1 MSSFFDHSKAERQA
15 SKKWGRVENSSKTG
29 TLVQHNGSAPCSSE
43 LSDQMFVY
51 TTLNAGI
58 GKLVWKNWHR
68 KLQKERLRAFGP
80 LTINPKEFQI

>member
-1 MSSFFDHSKAERQA
+1 MSSFLITAKQSGRRARSGAGLRTAE
-15 SKKWGRVENSSKTG
+15 TG

-43 LSDQMFVY
+43 LSDQMFVF

-58 GKLVWKNWHR
+58 GKLVWKNWHL